1 MNTDRM
7 SNVKIQFSSFWL
19 CLLTFM
25 LVLCKAL
32 PKIGDTLTLSV
43 TGFQR
48 QKTSV
53 SESCITLSR
62 YLK

>member
-7 SNVKIQFSSFWL
+7 NNVKIQFSSFWL

-25 LVLCKAL
+25 LFLCKTL

-43 TGFQR
+43 IAFQR

-53 SESCITLSR
+53 SESCITLRR